1 MNAFVRIQGSTHLCE
16 CYARHICSEPSS
28 LVSMKDNRVCDP
40 SDDEDRVGRV
50 RTLIKIQSK
59 FGGLILIFSLFTPG
73 LEDQRHHLR

>member
-40 SDDEDRVGRV
+40 SDDEDRFPLSSRRQWSTREGFNA
-50 RTLIKIQSK
+50 LGAKLHIC
-59 FGGLILIFSLFTPG
+59 
-73 LEDQRHHLR
+73 